1 MKTLYDG
8 TDIGSLKFKNR
19 VFRAAIGDVNGTD
32 GYYSEADLARYR
44 ELADGNI
51 GLIITGEADV
61 SDYQLFEGGKSISIQ
76 DDRYI
81 DSLKRLTRMIH
92 EHDGKI
98 MIQLVHYGAETFMQ
112 GVDVIA
118 PSDVP
123 IPFTQ
128 QKPRPMTLED
138 ISRVVNDFGKAARR
152 AEIAG
157 FDGIEIHAGHGFL
170 ISEFLSPCFNLRT
183 DQYGGSDE
191 NRARILVEVLTEVRK
206 NVSADYP
213 VFVKLN
219 CTDGMENGISEK
231 GFLTACR
238 LAEEAGANLIEV
250 SGDWLNHKEKAPY
263 FLDATTK
270 CAEELRIPVAL
281 VGGVRDVKTAESVL
295 NQTKIQYIS
304 MARPFIN
311 DPYLLNKWMSGE
323 TTKSDCRN
331 CNACTR
337 TGLKCPFRK

>member
-1 MKTLYDG
+1 MKTLYDETG
-8 TDIGSLKFKNR
+8 IGSLKLKNR

-81 DSLKRLTRMIH
+81 DSLKRLTGMIH
-92 EHDGKI
+92 EHGGKM

-128 QKPRPMTLED
+128 QKPRPMTLDD
-138 ISRVVNDFGKAARR
+138 ISRVVGDFGKAARR

-157 FDGIEIHAGHGFL
+157 FDGIEIHAGFWRIMAPAVRATVCSRPSSVSRRWTSAHG
-170 ISEFLSPCFNLRT
+170 SSWAPC
-183 DQYGGSDE
+183 
-191 NRARILVEVLTEVRK
+191 A
-206 NVSADYP
+206 SANP
-213 VFVKLN
+213 S
-219 CTDGMENGISEK
+219 I
-231 GFLTACR
+231 
-238 LAEEAGANLIEV
+238 
-250 SGDWLNHKEKAPY
+250 
-263 FLDATTK
+263 
-270 CAEELRIPVAL
+270 
-281 VGGVRDVKTAESVL
+281 
-295 NQTKIQYIS
+295 
-304 MARPFIN
+304 
-311 DPYLLNKWMSGE
+311 
-323 TTKSDCRN
+323 
-331 CNACTR
+331 
-337 TGLKCPFRK
+337 